1 MLNISATSSMQTQL
15 SLASAPDRAPG
26 TSLET
31 RQAFQDFVAGT
42 FFKQM
47 LKSLR
52 SGQGEIQYLGGGQ
65 AEKLFRGQLDQQLAE
80 DLARDHGAP
89 FAAPLYQN
97 FENYRQARQAELGGQ
112 LNHFA

>member
-1 MLNISATSSMQTQL
+1 MLNISSTSSMQTYLPQ
-15 SLASAPDRAPG
+15 ASAPDRATG
-26 TSLET
+26 SSLET
-31 RQAFQDFVAGT
+31 KQAFQNFVAGT

-65 AEKLFRGQLDQQLAE
+65 AEKMFRGQLDQQLAE
-80 DLARDHGAP
+80 DLAKDHGAH
-89 FAAPLYQN
+89 FAAPLYPN